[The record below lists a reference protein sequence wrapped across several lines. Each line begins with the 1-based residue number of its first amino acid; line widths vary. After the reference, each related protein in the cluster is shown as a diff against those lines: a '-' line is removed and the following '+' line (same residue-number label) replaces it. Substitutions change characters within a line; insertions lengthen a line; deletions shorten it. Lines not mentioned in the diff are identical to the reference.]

1 MAQLAAHSAALQ
13 IVLRP
18 RFGEDGRMERRG
30 RRLWVALAGALALHA
45 LVLLALTRLPHA
57 KVIVTPPGPVV
68 TPIVLLKLAPTSGTS
83 QPDEKSLAPAK
94 STARRR
100 AAAAPPENPALA
112 PVPDVRAEDEHES
125 RPRDW
130 RADGIYRPGGGLSL
144 QLAHPEDAL
153 PGRSPPGDGSSGL
166 VQERTRAEKLAEEKE
181 IVSRRIESW
190 VSDARGKQRA
200 EAGRDG
206 YWQAVQDRLARG
218 FDPGWDVLEQ
228 GPKDAPRSSLGA
240 FIDSW
245 KKQAAAYGRSGNPF
259 SGLPGAPGATRP
271 LHDEFIE
278 LANADR
284 GLDSVSLGK
293 TLQPFSM
300 VLAAGAVSGNVWHH
314 SLIALVRI
322 SLRGDGSLLAVELSG
337 TSGNAAYDRLVL
349 GKARSLGTLP
359 SGTAPLARETLWAF
373 ETDFTQIPPL
383 PLAGCALDDFIPK
396 NCWRPLQKL
405 QHSRVRLLAIY

>member
-1 MAQLAAHSAALQ
+1 
-13 IVLRP
+13 
-18 RFGEDGRMERRG
+18 MERREH
-30 RRLWVALAGALALHA
+30 RLWVALAGALALHA
-45 LVLLALTRLPHA
+45 LVLLALTRLPRA
-57 KVIVTPPGPVV
+57 KVLVTPPGPLV

-112 PVPDVRAEDEHES
+112 PVPDVRAEDRQAS

-144 QLAHPEDAL
+144 QLAHPESAL

-166 VQERTRAEKLAEEKE
+166 VQEKSRSEKLAEEKE

-190 VSDARGKQRA
+190 VSDARGRQRA

-206 YWQAVQDRLARG
+206 YWQAVQDRLGRG

-259 SGLPGAPGATRP
+259 SGLPDAPGAARP
-271 LHDEFIE
+271 LHEEFTE

-300 VLAAGAVSGNVWHH
+300 VLAAGAVAGNVWHH

>member
-1 MAQLAAHSAALQ
+1 
-13 IVLRP
+13 
-18 RFGEDGRMERRG
+18 MERREH
-30 RRLWVALAGALALHA
+30 RLWVALAGTLALHA
-45 LVLLALTRLPHA
+45 LVLLALTRLPRA
-57 KVIVTPPGPVV
+57 KVLVTPPGPVV
-68 TPIVLLKLAPTSGTS
+68 TPIVLLRLAPASGTS
-83 QPDEKSLAPAK
+83 QPDEKSPAPAK

-112 PVPDVRAEDEHES
+112 PVRDVRAEDEHAS

-144 QLAHPEDAL
+144 QLAHPESAL
-153 PGRSPPGDGSSGL
+153 PGRGPPGDGPSGL
-166 VQERTRAEKLAEEKE
+166 VREKSRAEKLAEEKE

-190 VSDARGKQRA
+190 VSDARGRQRA

-206 YWQAVQDRLARG
+206 YWQEVQDRLGRG

-228 GPKDAPRSSLGA
+228 GPKDGPRSSLGA

-271 LHDEFIE
+271 LHDELSE

-314 SLIALVRI
+314 ALIALVRI
-322 SLRGDGSLLAVELSG
+322 SLHGDGSLLAVELTG

-383 PLAGCALDDFIPK
+383 PVAGCALDDFIPK

>member
-1 MAQLAAHSAALQ
+1 LQ

-18 RFGEDGRMERRG
+18 RFGEDGRMERPG
-30 RRLWVALAGALALHA
+30 RRLWVALAGALVLHA
-45 LVLLALTRLPHA
+45 LVMLALTRLSRSKA
-57 KVIVTPPGPVV
+57 IVSPPGPKVI
-68 TPIVLLKLAPTSGTS
+68 PIALRKLAPTSGTS
-83 QPDEKSLAPAK
+83 RPEKAPAPAS

-100 AAAAPPENPALA
+100 AAPAPPENPALA
-112 PVPDVRAEDEHES
+112 PVPDIRAEDEQAS
-125 RPRDW
+125 LPRDW
-130 RADGIYRPGGGLSL
+130 RADGIYRPGGRLSL
-144 QLAHPEDAL
+144 ELAHPENAL
-153 PGRSPPGDGSSGL
+153 PDRSPQGDGSKGL
-166 VQERTRAEKLAEEKE
+166 VQEKSRAEKLAEEKE

-190 VSDARGKQRA
+190 VSDAKGKQRA

-240 FIDSW
+240 YLDSW

-259 SGLPGAPGATRP
+259 SGLAGAPGATRP
-271 LHDEFIE
+271 LHEEFTE

-300 VLAAGAVSGNVWHH
+300 VLAAGAVSGTVWHH

-337 TSGNAAYDRLVL
+337 TSGNTAYDRLVL

>member
-1 MAQLAAHSAALQ
+1 MD
-13 IVLRP
+13 RP
-18 RFGEDGRMERRG
+18 G

-45 LVLLALTRLPHA
+45 MVLLGLTRLPSGKA
-57 KVIVTPPGPVV
+57 VVTPPGPKVI
-68 TPIVLLKLAPTSGTS
+68 PIALRRLASTSGTS
-83 QPDEKSLAPAK
+83 QPEEKEPAPAK

-100 AAAAPPENPALA
+100 AAAAPPENPALGR
-112 PVPDVRAEDEHES
+112 VPDGRAEVEHAGG
-125 RPRDW
+125 PGDW
-130 RADGIYRPGGGLSL
+130 RADSIYRPGGGLSL
-144 QLAHPEDAL
+144 QLAHPENAL

-166 VQERTRAEKLAEEKE
+166 VQEKSLAEKRAEEKE

-206 YWQAVQDRLARG
+206 YWQAVQDRLGRG

-240 FIDSW
+240 YLDSW

-271 LHDEFIE
+271 LHEEFTE

-300 VLAAGAVSGNVWHH
+300 VLAAGAVSGTVWHH

-337 TSGNAAYDRLVL
+337 TSGNTAYDRLVL

>member
-1 MAQLAAHSAALQ
+1 LQ

-18 RFGEDGRMERRG
+18 RLGEDGRVDRRG

-45 LVLLALTRLPHA
+45 LVLLALTRLPGA
-57 KVIVTPPGPVV
+57 TAVVTPPGPKVI
-68 TPIVLLKLAPTSGTS
+68 PIALRRLAPTTGTS
-83 QPDEKSLAPAK
+83 QPNENGPAPAK

-100 AAAAPPENPALA
+100 AAAAPPEAPALP
-112 PVPDVRAEDEHES
+112 PVPDARAEGEHTS

-144 QLAHPEDAL
+144 QLAHPENAL
-153 PGRSPPGDGSSGL
+153 PDRSSPGDGSSGL
-166 VQERTRAEKLAEEKE
+166 VQEKSREEMLAEEKE
-181 IVSRRIESW
+181 IVKRRIESW

-206 YWQAVQDRLARG
+206 YWQVVQDRLGRG
-218 FDPGWDVLEQ
+218 FDPGWDVLDQ

-271 LHDEFIE
+271 LHEEFTE

-300 VLAAGAVSGNVWHH
+300 VLAAGAVAGNVWHH

-349 GKARSLGTLP
+349 GKARLLGTLP
-359 SGTAPLARETLWAF
+359 SGPAPLARETLWAF
-373 ETDFTQIPPL
+373 ETDFTQIPPF
-383 PLAGCALDDFIPK
+383 PVAGCALDDFIPK

>member
-1 MAQLAAHSAALQ
+1 MTQLAAHSAALQ

-18 RFGEDGRMERRG
+18 RFGEYDRMERRG

-45 LVLLALTRLPHA
+45 LVLLALARLLSARPFVPPA
-57 KVIVTPPGPVV
+57 VSPKVI
-68 TPIVLLKLAPTSGTS
+68 PIVLRNLPPTSGTS
-83 QPDEKSLAPAK
+83 QKEEKGPAPAK

-206 YWQAVQDRLARG
+206 YWQAVQDRLAPGLGPGRG
-218 FDPGWDVLEQ
+218 GREARPQ
-228 GPKDAPRSSLGA
+228 DAPRSG
-240 FIDSW
+240 
-245 KKQAAAYGRSGNPF
+245 
-259 SGLPGAPGATRP
+259 
-271 LHDEFIE
+271 
-278 LANADR
+278 
-284 GLDSVSLGK
+284 
-293 TLQPFSM
+293 
-300 VLAAGAVSGNVWHH
+300 
-314 SLIALVRI
+314 
-322 SLRGDGSLLAVELSG
+322 
-337 TSGNAAYDRLVL
+337 
-349 GKARSLGTLP
+349 
-359 SGTAPLARETLWAF
+359 
-373 ETDFTQIPPL
+373 
-383 PLAGCALDDFIPK
+383 
-396 NCWRPLQKL
+396 
-405 QHSRVRLLAIY
+405 